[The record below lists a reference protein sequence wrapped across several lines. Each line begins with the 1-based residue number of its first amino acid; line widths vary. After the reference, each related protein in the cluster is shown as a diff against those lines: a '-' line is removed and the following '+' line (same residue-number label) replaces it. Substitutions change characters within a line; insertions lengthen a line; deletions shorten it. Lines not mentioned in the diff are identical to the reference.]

1 MKTSLKGILAILDEE
16 ALVLSTYK
24 DSKGVL
30 TIGVGHT
37 AAAGG
42 VAPKLGN
49 RMTIEQAISLFASDL
64 VKFERRVEKSVGR
77 LAVHQND
84 ALVSFDFNTGA
95 IDGGSLDEKIKAND
109 FGAAMDALQQYK
121 KSGGVTLPGLVRR
134 RARER
139 AMFER
144 AEYPVVT
151 HIKVY
156 DRMPGKMRKIA
167 VSSLDLSAFTGGA
180 PTPPDRTAGSENLAK
195 PRGLLAALIDLFLT
209 IFKRRT

>member
-1 MKTSLKGILAILDEE
+1 MKTSLRGILAILDEE
-16 ALVLSTYK
+16 AVVLSTYK

-42 VAPKLGN
+42 LAPRPGN

-64 VKFERRVEKSVGR
+64 AKFERRVEKSVGS
-77 LAVHQND
+77 LAAHQND

-95 IDGGSLDEKIKAND
+95 ISGGSLDEKIKAND
-109 FGAAMDALQQYK
+109 FSAAMDALQQYK

-156 DRMPGKMRKIA
+156 DRMPGKMRKVA
-167 VSSLDLSAFTGGA
+167 VASLDLSAFAGGA
-180 PTPPDRTAGSENLAK
+180 QSPATPESPVR
-195 PRGLLAALIDLFLT
+195 PRGLLAALIDLILA

>member
-1 MKTSLKGILAILDEE
+1 MKTSLKGVLAILDEE
-16 ALVLSTYK
+16 ALVLTTYK

-42 VAPKLGN
+42 LAPKPGN

-64 VKFERRVEKSVGR
+64 AKFERRVEKSVGI
-77 LAVHQND
+77 LAEHQND
-84 ALVSFDFNTGA
+84 ALASFDFNTGA
-95 IDGGSLDEKIKAND
+95 IGGGSLDEKIKAND

-144 AEYPVVT
+144 GEYPVVT

-156 DRMPGKMRKIA
+156 DRMPGKMRKVA
-167 VSSLDLSAFTGGA
+167 VSSLDLSAFAEGVQVPA
-180 PTPPDRTAGSENLAK
+180 TPAIPAK
-195 PRGLLAALIDLFLT
+195 PRGLLAALIDLFLA
-209 IFKRRT
+209 IFKRRI

>member
-1 MKTSLKGILAILDEE
+1 MKTSLKGMLAILDEE

-42 VAPKLGN
+42 VAPRPGN

-64 VKFERRVEKSVGR
+64 AKFERRVEKSVGR
-77 LAVHQND
+77 SLAVHQND

-95 IDGGSLDEKIKAND
+95 IGGGSIDEKIKAND

-121 KSGGVTLPGLVRR
+121 KSGGVTLPGLVKR

-144 AEYPVVT
+144 GEYPAVT

-156 DRMPGKMRKIA
+156 DRMPGKMRR
-167 VSSLDLSAFTGGA
+167 VSVASLDLSAFADGA
-180 PTPPDRTAGSENLAK
+180 QNPASPAITAK
-195 PRGLLAALIDLFLT
+195 PHGLLAALIDLILA
-209 IFKRRT
+209 IFKRRI

>member
-1 MKTSLKGILAILDEE
+1 MKTSLKGMLAILDEE

-42 VAPKLGN
+42 VAPKPGN

-64 VKFERRVEKSVGR
+64 AKFEHRVEKSVGR

-95 IDGGSLDEKIKAND
+95 IDGGSLDEKIKAGNFD
-109 FGAAMDALQQYK
+109 AAMDALEQYK
-121 KSGGVTLPGLVRR
+121 KSGGVTLPGLVKR

-144 AEYPVVT
+144 AEYPAVT

-156 DRMPGKMRKIA
+156 DRMPGKMRRVP
-167 VSSLDLSAFTGGA
+167 VSSLDLSAFADGA
-180 PTPPDRTAGSENLAK
+180 QTPASPAITAK
-195 PRGLLAALIDLFLT
+195 PRGLLAALIDLFLA

>member
-42 VAPKLGN
+42 LSPKPGECI
-49 RMTIEQAISLFASDL
+49 TIGQAISLFASDL
-64 VKFERRVEKSVGR
+64 TRFERRVENSIGI
-77 LAVHQND
+77 LPVHQND

-95 IDGGSLDEKIKAND
+95 VGSGSLDEKIKAND

-121 KSGGVTLPGLVRR
+121 KSGGVILAGLVKR

-144 AEYPVVT
+144 GEYPVVT

-156 DRMPGKMRKIA
+156 DRMPGKMRKVA
-167 VSSLDLSAFTGGA
+167 VSSLDLSAFAKGA
-180 PTPPDRTAGSENLAK
+180 PTPAGPAIPAK
-195 PRGLLAALIDLFLT
+195 PRGLLAALIDLILAV
-209 IFKRRT
+209 FKRRT

>member
-16 ALVLSTYK
+16 ALALTTYK

-42 VAPKLGN
+42 FAPRPGN
-49 RMTIEQAISLFASDL
+49 RMTIEQAIALFASDL
-64 VKFERRVEKSVGR
+64 AKFERRVEKSVGI
-77 LAVHQND
+77 LAAHQND

-95 IDGGSLDEKIKAND
+95 IDGGSIDEKIKAHD
-109 FGAAMDALQQYK
+109 FNAAMDALQQYK
-121 KSGGVTLPGLVRR
+121 KSGGVVLPGLVKRR
-134 RARER
+134 TRER

-144 AEYPVVT
+144 GEYPAVT

-156 DRMPGKMRKIA
+156 DRMPGKMRKVP
-167 VSSLDLSAFTGGA
+167 VSSLDLSAFADGVH
-180 PTPPDRTAGSENLAK
+180 TPAGPAITAK
-195 PRGLLAALIDLFLT
+195 PRGLLAALIDLFVA

>member
-1 MKTSLKGILAILDEE
+1 MKTSLKGMLAILDEE
-16 ALVLSTYK
+16 ALVLATYK
-24 DSKGVL
+24 DSKGVP

-42 VAPKLGN
+42 LAPKPGN
-49 RMTIEQAISLFASDL
+49 RLTLDEAISLFTSDL
-64 VKFERRVEKSVGR
+64 AKFESRVEHAISR
-77 LAVHQND
+77 DLAAHQND

-95 IDGGSLDEKIKAND
+95 IDGGSVDEKINAGNLD
-109 FGAAMDALQQYK
+109 AAMDALQQYK
-121 KSGGVTLPGLVRR
+121 KSGGATLPGLVRR

-144 AEYPVVT
+144 AEYPVVS

-156 DRMPGKMRKIA
+156 DRYPGKMRKVA
-167 VSSLDLSAFTGGA
+167 LSLLDLSAFADGA
-180 PTPPDRTAGSENLAK
+180 PAPATAPEPAR
-195 PRGLLAALIDLFLT
+195 PRGLLAALIDLIRA

>member
-1 MKTSLKGILAILDEE
+1 MKISLNGMLAILDEE

-42 VAPKLGN
+42 VAPRPGN

-64 VKFERRVEKSVGR
+64 AKFERRVEKSVGL
-77 LAVHQND
+77 LAAHQND

-95 IDGGSLDEKIKAND
+95 IGGSSVDEKIKASNFD
-109 FGAAMDALQQYK
+109 AAMDALQQYK
-121 KSGGVTLPGLVRR
+121 KSGGVVLPGLVKR

-139 AMFER
+139 AMFEHG
-144 AEYPVVT
+144 EYPEVT
-151 HIKVY
+151 YIKVY
-156 DRMPGKMRKIA
+156 DRMPGKMRLVP
-167 VSSLDLSAFTGGA
+167 VSSLDLSAFAGDA
-180 PTPPDRTAGSENLAK
+180 PTPASPAAAAK
-195 PRGLLAALIDLFLT
+195 PRGLLAALIDLILA

>member
-1 MKTSLKGILAILDEE
+1 MKTSLRGVLAILDEE
-16 ALVLSTYK
+16 AVVLETYR
-24 DSKGVL
+24 DSRGVP

-42 VAPKLGN
+42 PAPKPGGRL
-49 RMTIEQAISLFASDL
+49 TIEQAVSLFAADL
-64 VKFERRVEKSVGR
+64 ARFERRVEKSAGPG
-77 LAVHQND
+77 LAAHQFD

-95 IDGGSLDEKIKAND
+95 IDGGSLDEKIRAGD
-109 FGAAMDALQQYK
+109 FPAAMDALQQYK

-151 HIKVY
+151 HVKVY
-156 DRMPGKMRKIA
+156 DRYPGRMRKVA
-167 VSSLDLSAFTGGA
+167 VASLDLSAFADGA
-180 PTPPDRTAGSENLAK
+180 QVPAAPASPAR
-195 PRGLLAALIDLFLT
+195 PRGLLAALIELFT
-209 IFKRRT
+209 AMFKRRT

>member
-16 ALVLSTYK
+16 AVVLCTYK

-42 VAPKLGN
+42 FAPKPGN

-64 VKFERRVEKSVGR
+64 AKFERRVEKSVGI
-77 LAVHQND
+77 LAEHQND

-95 IDGGSLDEKIKAND
+95 IGGGSVDEKIAAND
-109 FGAAMDALQQYK
+109 FNAAMDALQQYK
-121 KSGGVTLPGLVRR
+121 KSGGVVLPGLVKR
-134 RARER
+134 RAHER

-156 DRMPGKMRKIA
+156 DRMPGKMRKVA
-167 VSSLDLSAFTGGA
+167 VSSFDLSAFADGVQVPAA
-180 PTPPDRTAGSENLAK
+180 PANAAK
-195 PRGLLAALIDLFLT
+195 PRGLLVALIDLILA

>member
-42 VAPKLGN
+42 LAPKPGN
-49 RMTIEQAISLFASDL
+49 RITIEHAISLFASDL
-64 VKFERRVEKSVGR
+64 AKFERRVEKSVAHV

-95 IDGGSLDEKIKAND
+95 IEGGSVDEKIEANNFD
-109 FGAAMDALQQYK
+109 AAMNALQQYK
-121 KSGGVTLPGLVRR
+121 KSGGIVLPGLVKR

-144 AEYPVVT
+144 GEYPAVS

-156 DRMPGKMRKIA
+156 DRMPGKMRKVA
-167 VSSLDLSAFTGGA
+167 VSSLDLSAFASGA
-180 PTPPDRTAGSENLAK
+180 QTPAGSATPANK
-195 PRGLLAALIDLFLT
+195 PRGLLAALIDLFHA

>member
-1 MKTSLKGILAILDEE
+1 MKTSLKGMLAILDEE
-16 ALVLSTYK
+16 ALVLATYK
-24 DSKGVL
+24 DSKGVP

-42 VAPKLGN
+42 LAPKPGN
-49 RMTIEQAISLFASDL
+49 RLTLDEAISLFTSDL
-64 VKFERRVEKSVGR
+64 AKFESRVEHAISQN
-77 LAVHQND
+77 LAAHQND

-95 IDGGSLDEKIKAND
+95 IDGGSVDEKINAGNLD
-109 FGAAMDALQQYK
+109 AAMDALQQYK
-121 KSGGVTLPGLVRR
+121 KSGGATLPGLVRR

-144 AEYPVVT
+144 AEYPVVS

-156 DRMPGKMRKIA
+156 DRYPGKMRKVA
-167 VSSLDLSAFTGGA
+167 LSMLDLSAFADGA
-180 PTPPDRTAGSENLAK
+180 PAPATAPEPAR
-195 PRGLLAALIDLFLT
+195 PRGLLAALIDLIRA

>member
-1 MKTSLKGILAILDEE
+1 MKTSLRGILAILDEE

-42 VAPKLGN
+42 MIPKPG
-49 RMTIEQAISLFASDL
+49 MHVTIEQAISLFASDL
-64 VKFERRVEKSVGR
+64 AKFERHVEKSVGR
-77 LAVHQND
+77 SLAAHQND

-95 IDGGSLDEKIKAND
+95 IDGGSVDEKIEANNFD
-109 FGAAMDALQQYK
+109 AAMNALQQYT
-121 KSGGVTLPGLVRR
+121 KSGGVVLPGLVKR

-144 AEYPVVT
+144 GEYPVVT
-151 HIKVY
+151 DIKVY
-156 DRMPGKMRKIA
+156 DRMPGKMRRVP
-167 VSSLDLSAFTGGA
+167 VSSLDLSAFASGA
-180 PTPPDRTAGSENLAK
+180 PPDATAGSAIPAK
-195 PRGLLAALIDLFLT
+195 PRGLLAALIDLFRA

>member
-1 MKTSLKGILAILDEE
+1 MKTTLKGMLAILDEE
-16 ALVLSTYK
+16 AVVLTTYK

-42 VAPKLGN
+42 VAPKSGN
-49 RMTIEQAISLFASDL
+49 RMSIAQAISLFAADL
-64 VKFERRVEKSVGR
+64 AKFERRVEKSVGP

-95 IDGGSLDEKIKAND
+95 IDGGSLDERIKAND

-144 AEYPVVT
+144 AEYPEVT

-156 DRMPGKMRKIA
+156 DRYPGKMRKVP
-167 VSSLDLSAFTGGA
+167 VSSLDLSAFAEGPQA
-180 PTPPDRTAGSENLAK
+180 PPAPAAPAG
-195 PRGLLAALIDLFLT
+195 PRGLLAALIALFLA

>member
-1 MKTSLKGILAILDEE
+1 MKTSLKGMLAILDKE

-42 VAPKLGN
+42 LAPKPGMRL
-49 RMTIEQAISLFASDL
+49 TIEQAISLFASDL
-64 VKFERRVEKSVGR
+64 AKFERHVEKSVGR
-77 LAVHQND
+77 ILAEHQND

-95 IDGGSLDEKIKAND
+95 IGGGSVDEKIEAND
-109 FGAAMDALQQYK
+109 FDAAMDTLQKYK
-121 KSGGVTLPGLVRR
+121 KSGGVVLPGLARR

-144 AEYPVVT
+144 GEYPVVT
-151 HIKVY
+151 HIEVY
-156 DRMPGKMRKIA
+156 DRLPGRMRKVA
-167 VSSLDLSAFTGGA
+167 VSSLDLSAFAGGVQ
-180 PTPPDRTAGSENLAK
+180 TPADPAIPGN
-195 PRGLLAALIDLFLT
+195 PRGLLLALIELLMA

>member
-1 MKTSLKGILAILDEE
+1 MKTSLKGMLAILDEE
-16 ALVLSTYK
+16 ALVLTTYK

-42 VAPKLGN
+42 VAPRPGN
-49 RMTIEQAISLFASDL
+49 RITIEQAISLFAVDL
-64 VKFERRVEKSVGR
+64 AKFERRVEKSVGR
-77 LAVHQND
+77 ALAVHQND

-95 IDGGSLDEKIKAND
+95 IDGGSVDEKIKAND
-109 FGAAMDALQQYK
+109 FDAAMDALQQYK
-121 KSGGVTLPGLVRR
+121 KSGGVTLPGLVKR

-156 DRMPGKMRKIA
+156 DRMPGKMRLVP
-167 VSSLDLSAFTGGA
+167 VSSLDLSAF
-180 PTPPDRTAGSENLAK
+180 AGDPQVPADPAK
-195 PRGLLAALIDLFLT
+195 PRGLLAALIDLILT

>member
-1 MKTSLKGILAILDEE
+1 MKTSLKGILAILEEE

-42 VAPKLGN
+42 VAPKPGN

-64 VKFERRVEKSVGR
+64 TKFERRVEKSVGI

-109 FGAAMDALQQYK
+109 FNAAMDALQQYK
-121 KSGGVTLPGLVRR
+121 KSGGRVLPGLVKR

-144 AEYPVVT
+144 GEYPEVT
-151 HIKVY
+151 HIKIY
-156 DRMPGKMRKIA
+156 DRMPGKMRRVP
-167 VSSLDLSAFTGGA
+167 VSSLDLSAFADGSL
-180 PTPPDRTAGSENLAK
+180 TPAGPAIPGM
-195 PRGLLAALIDLFLT
+195 PRGLLAALIDLIVA

>member
-16 ALVLSTYK
+16 ALVLTTYK

-42 VAPKLGN
+42 LAPKPGN

-64 VKFERRVEKSVGR
+64 AKFERRVEKSVGR
-77 LAVHQND
+77 SLAMHQND

-95 IDGGSLDEKIKAND
+95 IDGGSIDEKIKANNFD
-109 FGAAMDALQQYK
+109 AAMDALQQYK
-121 KSGGVTLPGLVRR
+121 KSGGVTLPGLVKR

-144 AEYPVVT
+144 GEYPVVT

-156 DRMPGKMRKIA
+156 DRMPGKMRKVA
-167 VSSLDLSAFTGGA
+167 VSSLDLSAFADGA
-180 PTPPDRTAGSENLAK
+180 QTPATPAGPAK
-195 PRGLLAALIDLFLT
+195 SRGLLAALIDLILA

>member
-1 MKTSLKGILAILDEE
+1 MKTSLKGMLAILDEE
-16 ALVLSTYK
+16 ALVLTTYK

-42 VAPKLGN
+42 LAPKPGM
-49 RMTIEQAISLFASDL
+49 RITIAQAISLFASDL
-64 VKFERRVEKSVGR
+64 AKFERRVEKSVGR
-77 LAVHQND
+77 SLAAHQND

-95 IDGGSLDEKIKAND
+95 IDGGSLDEKIKAGD

-121 KSGGVTLPGLVRR
+121 KSGGMVLPGLVKR

-156 DRMPGKMRKIA
+156 DRMPGKVRKVP
-167 VSSLDLSAFTGGA
+167 VSSLDLSVFGSGVQ
-180 PTPPDRTAGSENLAK
+180 TPAGPANPVK
-195 PRGLLAALIDLFLT
+195 PRGLLAALIDLIRA

>member
-1 MKTSLKGILAILDEE
+1 MKTSLRGMLAILDEE

-42 VAPKLGN
+42 LAPKPGN

-64 VKFERRVEKSVGR
+64 AKFERRVEKSVGCA

-95 IDGGSLDEKIKAND
+95 IGGGSLDEKIKAND
-109 FGAAMDALQQYK
+109 FGAAMDSLQQYK
-121 KSGGVTLPGLVRR
+121 KSGGVTLPGLVKR

-144 AEYPVVT
+144 GEYPVVT

-156 DRMPGKMRKIA
+156 DRMPGKMRKVD
-167 VSSLDLSAFTGGA
+167 VSSLDLSAFANCVQA
-180 PTPPDRTAGSENLAK
+180 PATPADPAK
-195 PRGLLAALIDLFLT
+195 PRGLLAALIDLIFA

>member
-37 AAAGG
+37 AATGG
-42 VAPKLGN
+42 VAPKSGN
-49 RMTIEQAISLFASDL
+49 RITIEQAISLFASDL
-64 VKFERRVEKSVGR
+64 AKFERRVEKSVGI
-77 LAVHQND
+77 LAEHQND

-95 IDGGSLDEKIKAND
+95 IGGGSLDEKIKAND

-121 KSGGVTLPGLVRR
+121 KSGGVTLPGLVKR

-139 AMFER
+139 AMFECG
-144 AEYPVVT
+144 EYPMVT
-151 HIKVY
+151 HIKIY
-156 DRMPGKMRKIA
+156 DRMPGKMRLVP
-167 VSSLDLSAFTGGA
+167 VSSLDLSAFTGGPQIPA
-180 PTPPDRTAGSENLAK
+180 DTDK
-195 PRGLLAALIDLFLT
+195 PRGLLAALIDLFLA

>member
-1 MKTSLKGILAILDEE
+1 MKTSLKGILAILEEE

-42 VAPKLGN
+42 VAPKPGN
-49 RMTIEQAISLFASDL
+49 RMTIEQAMSLFASDL
-64 VKFERRVEKSVGR
+64 AKFERRVEKFVGR
-77 LAVHQND
+77 SLAVHQND

-95 IDGGSLDEKIKAND
+95 IDDGSVDERIKAND
-109 FGAAMDALQQYK
+109 FNAAMDALQQYR
-121 KSGGVTLPGLVRR
+121 KSGGVVLPGLVRR
-134 RARER
+134 RTRER

-144 AEYPVVT
+144 GEYPTVT

-156 DRMPGKMRKIA
+156 DRMPGKLRRVP
-167 VSSLDLSAFTGGA
+167 VSSLDLSAFA
-180 PTPPDRTAGSENLAK
+180 DSAQTPARPAIPAK
-195 PRGLLAALIDLFLT
+195 PRGLLAALIDLILA
-209 IFKRRT
+209 IVKRRT

>member
-16 ALVLSTYK
+16 AVVLTTYK

-42 VAPKLGN
+42 LAPKPGN

-64 VKFERRVEKSVGR
+64 AKFERHVEKSVGR
-77 LAVHQND
+77 SLAVHQND
-84 ALVSFDFNTGA
+84 ALISFDFNTGA
-95 IDGGSLDEKIKAND
+95 IDGGSVDEKIEANNFD
-109 FGAAMDALQQYK
+109 AAMDALQQYK
-121 KSGGVTLPGLVRR
+121 KSGGVTLPGLVKR

-151 HIKVY
+151 YIKVY
-156 DRMPGKMRKIA
+156 DRMPGKMRLVP
-167 VSSLDLSAFTGGA
+167 VSSLDLSAFADGVQ
-180 PTPPDRTAGSENLAK
+180 TPATPADPARPL
-195 PRGLLAALIDLFLT
+195 GLLAALIDLFLA

>member
-16 ALVLSTYK
+16 AVVLTTYK

-42 VAPKLGN
+42 LAPKPGN

-64 VKFERRVEKSVGR
+64 AKFERHVEKSVGR
-77 LAVHQND
+77 SLAAHQND

-95 IDGGSLDEKIKAND
+95 IDGGSVDEKIEANNFD
-109 FGAAMDALQQYK
+109 AAMDALQQYK
-121 KSGGVTLPGLVRR
+121 KSGGVTLPGLIKR

-144 AEYPVVT
+144 GEYPVVT

-156 DRMPGKMRKIA
+156 DRMPGKMRLVP
-167 VSSLDLSAFTGGA
+167 VSSLDLSAFAGGGQA
-180 PTPPDRTAGSENLAK
+180 PATPANPAR
-195 PRGLLAALIDLFLT
+195 PRGLLAALIDLFLA

>member
-16 ALVLSTYK
+16 AVVLTTYK
-24 DSKGVL
+24 DSRGVL

-42 VAPKLGN
+42 LAPKPGN

-64 VKFERRVEKSVGR
+64 AKFERHVEKSVGR
-77 LAVHQND
+77 SLAVHQND
-84 ALVSFDFNTGA
+84 ALISFDFNTGA
-95 IDGGSLDEKIKAND
+95 IDGGSIDEKIEANNFD
-109 FGAAMDALQQYK
+109 AAMDALQQYK
-121 KSGGVTLPGLVRR
+121 KSGGVTLPGLIKR

-156 DRMPGKMRKIA
+156 DRMPGKMRLVP
-167 VSSLDLSAFTGGA
+167 VSSLDLSAFAGGRQPPA
-180 PTPPDRTAGSENLAK
+180 TPADPAR
-195 PRGLLAALIDLFLT
+195 PRGLLAALIDLFLA

>member
-1 MKTSLKGILAILDEE
+1 MKTSLKGMLAILDEE
-16 ALVLSTYK
+16 ALVLSAYK

-42 VAPKLGN
+42 LIPKPGMRL
-49 RMTIEQAISLFASDL
+49 TIEQAISLFASDL
-64 VKFERRVEKSVGR
+64 AKFERHVEKSIGR
-77 LAVHQND
+77 VLAVHQND

-95 IDGGSLDEKIKAND
+95 IDGGSVDEKIEAGD
-109 FGAAMDALQQYK
+109 FDAAMDALQQYK
-121 KSGGVTLPGLVRR
+121 KSGGVVLPGLVRR

-151 HIKVY
+151 HVKIY
-156 DRMPGKMRKIA
+156 DRLPGKMRKVA
-167 VSSLDLSAFTGGA
+167 VSSLDLSAFAGAAPAGG
-180 PTPPDRTAGSENLAK
+180 TAGPATPVK
-195 PRGLLAALIDLFLT
+195 PRGLLAALIALFRA

>member
-1 MKTSLKGILAILDEE
+1 MKTSLNGILAILDEE
-16 ALVLSTYK
+16 AVVLSTYK
-24 DSKGVL
+24 DSKGAL

-42 VAPKLGN
+42 MAPKLGN

-64 VKFERRVEKSVGR
+64 AKFERRVEKSVGR
-77 LAVHQND
+77 LAAHQND

-109 FGAAMDALQQYK
+109 FVAAMDALQQYK
-121 KSGGVTLPGLVRR
+121 KSGGVTLPGLVKRR
-134 RARER
+134 VRER

-144 AEYPVVT
+144 GEYPAVT

-156 DRMPGKMRKIA
+156 DGMPGKMRKVA
-167 VSSLDLSAFTGGA
+167 VSSLDLSAFADGA
-180 PTPPDRTAGSENLAK
+180 QIPAGPAIPAK
-195 PRGLLAALIDLFLT
+195 PRGLLAALIDLILA

>member
-16 ALVLSTYK
+16 AVVLTTYK

-42 VAPKLGN
+42 LAPKPGN

-64 VKFERRVEKSVGR
+64 AKFERRVEKSVGS
-77 LAVHQND
+77 LATHQND

-95 IDGGSLDEKIKAND
+95 IGGGSLDEKIKADD
-109 FGAAMDALQQYK
+109 FAAAMDALQQYK

-156 DRMPGKMRKIA
+156 DRMPGRMRKVA
-167 VSSLDLSAFTGGA
+167 VSSLDLSAFAGGVQA
-180 PTPPDRTAGSENLAK
+180 PATPADPAK
-195 PRGLLAALIDLFLT
+195 PRGLLLALIELLMS

>member
-16 ALVLSTYK
+16 AVVLTTYK

-42 VAPKLGN
+42 LAPKPGN

-64 VKFERRVEKSVGR
+64 AKFERRVEKSVGPS

-95 IDGGSLDEKIKAND
+95 IGGGSVDEKIEANN

-121 KSGGVTLPGLVRR
+121 KSGGVTLPGLVKR

-156 DRMPGKMRKIA
+156 DRMPGKMRLVP
-167 VSSLDLSAFTGGA
+167 VSSLDLSAF
-180 PTPPDRTAGSENLAK
+180 AGSGQAPATPESPAR
-195 PRGLLAALIDLFLT
+195 PRGLLAALIDLILA